1 MDITRQQAIDLQHD
15 AKWIALKKEM
25 EGIIAVE
32 TDNLVRCA
40 DSDFIRLQERVRALK
55 FCVKLPEIIAEREED
70 ESDSGL
76 ILPRS

>member
-1 MDITRQQAIDLQHD
+1 MQITREQAIDLQHD

-25 EGIIAVE
+25 ENIIAVE

-70 ESDSGL
+70 EPEQSN
-76 ILPRS
+76 IITR